1 MKLLVQRSKVKLC
14 VRKIPMK
21 WAHWVGS
28 PGSSHASEAGIVIT
42 NHQAQRPCKE
52 DGTNS
57 PPWQAA
63 MLLRWLNKMYESRS
77 PSGEGCSLLAS
88 SAQSGRVDPRSNSQN
103 QCVEKLSGSPP
114 HV

>member
-1 MKLLVQRSKVKLC
+1 
-14 VRKIPMK
+14 MK
-21 WAHWVGS
+21 WAHSLGS

-63 MLLRWLNKMYESRS
+63 MLLRWLNKMYESRN
-77 PSGEGCSLLAS
+77 PACGERVGVRGNFSELSAS
-88 SAQSGRVDPRSNSQN
+88 RVPPPPAPPPPPPPPPPPLGRRSAA
-103 QCVEKLSGSPP
+103 
-114 HV
+114 